1 MRAPPPIGVLPK
13 KEGGQ
18 AIAEKADVSEKDT
31 KNYFAGRPRPNHD
44 SCNLCQNNN
53 LVILLTIFLLK
64 EDVRLYGYNNESCIY
79 CTDHQ
84 GGKWFA
90 LPA

>member
-31 KNYFAGRPRPNHD
+31 KNYFAGRPRPTTTVAI
-44 SCNLCQNNN
+44 CART
-53 LVILLTIFLLK
+53 TIWSSF
-64 EDVRLYGYNNESCIY
+64 
-79 CTDHQ
+79 
-84 GGKWFA
+84 
-90 LPA
+90 